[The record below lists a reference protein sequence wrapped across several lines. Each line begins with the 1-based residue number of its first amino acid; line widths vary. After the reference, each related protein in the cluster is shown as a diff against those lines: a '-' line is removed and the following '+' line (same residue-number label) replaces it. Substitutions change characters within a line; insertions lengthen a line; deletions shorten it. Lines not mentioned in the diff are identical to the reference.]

1 MNGDEFSSCTRNVC
15 KHTRKQYWAQYEI
28 RGPVRDKREVST
40 VSKVSVRIS
49 RQSSPFKRPIAC
61 VFSPSTLASLEFLQE
76 NAGLLHTASFHILC
90 NSSLT
95 NHSLWFDTTQRDKL
109 KGQWRRQTKDYLRLE
124 GRFHSNQKRY
134 DPLWQPDASISNTF
148 GCFTNLLCLHHQ
160 GIKCTAC
167 TAPNCS
173 EWNVF
178 PWKTLLLPYFSG
190 LPKVGSSLK
199 TYRQLK
205 PLRDYF

>member
-1 MNGDEFSSCTRNVC
+1 MNGDEFSCTRNVC

-28 RGPVRDKREVST
+28 RGPVRDRREVST

-61 VFSPSTLASLEFLQE
+61 VFSLSPLASKFRVSPRKCRFITHSFLPYPLQFVT
-76 NAGLLHTASFHILC
+76 HQ
-90 NSSLT
+90 SLVW
-95 NHSLWFDTTQRDKL
+95 LDTTQRDKL
-109 KGQWRRQTKDYLRLE
+109 KEQWRRQTKDYLRLE
-124 GRFHSNQKRY
+124 GRFHSKQKRY

-178 PWKTLLLPYFSG
+178 FFFLEDITSAIL
-190 LPKVGSSLK
+190 
-199 TYRQLK
+199 
-205 PLRDYF
+205 